1 LSGSGPAFFAYLLNG
16 LVEGAVKEG
25 LPREAALTLAAQTM
39 EGTARLLLDKG
50 LAPMELA
57 AAVTSAKG
65 TTAAGREVLET
76 GTVTEALAGTIQAAA
91 RRSRE
96 LSRV

>member
-1 LSGSGPAFFAYLLNG
+1 ML
-16 LVEGAVKEG
+16 
-25 LPREAALTLAAQTM
+25 
-39 EGTARLLLDKG
+39 GTARLLRDLK
-50 LAPMELA
+50 MEPSDLA

-76 GTVTEALAGTIQAAA
+76 EAVAGILNGVIRAAA

-96 LSRV
+96 LSRA